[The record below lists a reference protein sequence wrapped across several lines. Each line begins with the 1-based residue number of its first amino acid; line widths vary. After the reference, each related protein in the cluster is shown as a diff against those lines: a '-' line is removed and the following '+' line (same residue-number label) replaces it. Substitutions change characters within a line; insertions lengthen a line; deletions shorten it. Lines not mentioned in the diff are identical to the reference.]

1 MLALDS
7 QILPLALKLALL
19 ALALS
24 RVLVRRWARGQGL
37 LALLVCAPTLPLPD
51 DLCEPGET
59 GRGEGEGGGE
69 GEREGGRERG
79 REGRVVGKRVNKG
92 FREWG
97 L

>member
-7 QILPLALKLALL
+7 QILPLALKL

-24 RVLVRRWARGQGL
+24 RVLVRRWARGQGI
-37 LALLVCAPTLPLPD
+37 LAPLVCAPAPPLPD

-59 GRGEGEGGGE
+59 GRGEGEGGKGR